1 LIDNSRRMPARV
13 GAGTVPAGSRRL
25 VPMSICAIVVWH
37 YIHGVSPGFV
47 VEQQRI
53 GFVPDAANQF
63 LVGKVIN
70 AISLTRILVLILA
83 LVLEE
88 QLRLLGYF
96 PDQFLVGKVIE
107 ARHMADFRLFLKHSK
122 L

>member
-1 LIDNSRRMPARV
+1 MVL
-13 GAGTVPAGSRRL
+13 AGTAPADNAL
-25 VPMSICAIVVWH
+25 SISAIVVWH
-37 YIHGVSPGFV
+37 YIHGVSLGSGPD
-47 VEQQRI
+47 QQGI
-53 GFVPDAANQF
+53 GLVHEEANQF

-70 AISLTRILVLILA
+70 AIGLTRILVLILA

-107 ARHMADFRLFLKHSK
+107 VRHMANFRLFLKHSK